1 MLSNLM
7 DFNVYILDSR
17 KISSNSA
24 SNEISESDSDKENSD
39 IFYEKI
45 VKIEGKKEYILCNIL
60 KNGLLKLKEIQT
72 RVKILVLLHER
83 WLEDSLKF

>member
-1 MLSNLM
+1 M

-45 VKIEGKKEYILCNIL
+45 VKIEGKKEYILCGNIL
-60 KNGLLKLKEIQT
+60 KNGFLKLKKIQT
-72 RVKILVLLHER
+72 RVKLLVLIA
-83 WLEDSLKF
+83 

>member
-45 VKIEGKKEYILCNIL
+45 VKIEGKKEYILCGNIL
-60 KNGLLKLKEIQT
+60 KNGFLKLKKIQT
-72 RVKILVLLHER
+72 RVKLLVLIA
-83 WLEDSLKF
+83 